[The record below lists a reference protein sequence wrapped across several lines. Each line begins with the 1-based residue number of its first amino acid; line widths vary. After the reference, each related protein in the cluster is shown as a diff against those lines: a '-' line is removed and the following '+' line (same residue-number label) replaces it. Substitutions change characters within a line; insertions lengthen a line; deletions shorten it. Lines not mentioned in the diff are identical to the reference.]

1 MDFKFMQAGAAISVH
16 TEVGRGLARV
26 HVDSSAPTRF
36 AVIDRN
42 TGGTVGT
49 YGDRKRA
56 RTRANKLDL
65 QYGAIRY
72 LVREVPA

>member
-1 MDFKFMQAGAAISVH
+1 MDFKFMHSGAAVSVH
-16 TEVGRGLARV
+16 TEVGNGTARV
-26 HVDSSAPTRF
+26 AVEQNAPTRF
-36 AVIDRN
+36 AVIDRQ
-42 TGGTVGT
+42 TGGTVGS

-56 RTRANKLDL
+56 RSRANKLDL